1 MSTLATFS
9 NQFVPKKTDGF
20 HCVLCDYNTLI
31 RKDYEKH
38 INTIKHITRESATDL
53 SQFVPKNPSHIFSCN
68 ICNKT
73 YKDKSGMWRHKK
85 KCCLSTTPT
94 EESAPSP
101 SDISMPTNV
110 ILELIKQNQ
119 EFKQLL
125 VEQNKQLYEK
135 HEENMGLQKK
145 LLDVVIR

>member
-1 MSTLATFS
+1 
-9 NQFVPKKTDGF
+9 
-20 HCVLCDYNTLI
+20 
-31 RKDYEKH
+31 
-38 INTIKHITRESATDL
+38 
-53 SQFVPKNPSHIFSCN
+53 
-68 ICNKT
+68 
-73 YKDKSGMWRHKK
+73 MWRHKK
-85 KCCLSTTPT
+85 KCGLTTAPT
-94 EESAPSP
+94 QESAPSP